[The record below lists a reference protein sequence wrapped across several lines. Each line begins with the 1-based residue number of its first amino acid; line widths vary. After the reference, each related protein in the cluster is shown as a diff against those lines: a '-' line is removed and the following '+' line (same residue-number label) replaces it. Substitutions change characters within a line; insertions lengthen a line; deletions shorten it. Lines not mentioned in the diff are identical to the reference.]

1 MTYHELQQG
10 WYYYLS
16 IEHDLNETSRYLEPN
31 GQEEVYSFEFYKII
45 MLCCSEIETTFKQ
58 LCKTI
63 DPSSNCGNIGM
74 YKSTILSKFPKIGE
88 AMVFVPRWNGKNLY
102 PFKDWSTGKLEWW
115 DGYTSLKHSRFES
128 IKEASYKNAVNSLAA
143 LSILLQYLYKTCGYD
158 CKCDE
163 SNYFDS
169 DYYPHATPYS
179 PPTRR
184 VPSRGTPRV
193 PAPLPLSPLSPPDRD
208 RRGDSPAWSGRG
220 SRPSRRTSG

>member
-1 MTYHELQQG
+1 MGRVLMTYHELQQG

-143 LSILLQYLYKTCGYD
+143 LYILLQYLYKTCGYD

-169 DYYPHATPYS
+169 DYYPH
-179 PPTRR
+179 
-184 VPSRGTPRV
+184 PRYNNKSKE
-193 PAPLPLSPLSPPDRD
+193 LPDFQ
-208 RRGDSPAWSGRG
+208 
-220 SRPSRRTSG
+220 